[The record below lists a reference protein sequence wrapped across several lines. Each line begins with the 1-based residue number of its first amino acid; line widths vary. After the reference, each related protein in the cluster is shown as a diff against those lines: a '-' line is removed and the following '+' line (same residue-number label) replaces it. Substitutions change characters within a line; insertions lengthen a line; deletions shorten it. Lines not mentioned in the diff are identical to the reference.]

1 MLITEPFCGYGIST
15 IWIYSFTN
23 IYAKHMLQSLSWIN
37 NKKIVHKIQ
46 RTFGP
51 VFSTISY
58 TQILTDLILHVIS
71 YIVIDTDLDMLNT
84 NKIYKNSEKKKIIL
98 RQKLNCS
105 LGSSL
110 CHSATKRN
118 PILSFN
124 YRKIHE
130 SQKEN

>member
-1 MLITEPFCGYGIST
+1 MHQNLRQ
-15 IWIYSFTN
+15 
-23 IYAKHMLQSLSWIN
+23 HMLQSLSWIN

-51 VFSTISY
+51 VFSISY
-58 TQILTDLILHVIS
+58 TQILTELILHVIS

-84 NKIYKNSEKKKIIL
+84 NKIYKNSGKKKIIL

-110 CHSATKRN
+110 CHSLQSATLFFHSALAKYMN
-118 PILSFN
+118 L
-124 YRKIHE
+124 RKKINGPFY
-130 SQKEN
+130 SDDTYLYI